1 MFDWAV
7 VIPLLLPLL
16 ISLVATAV
24 CYRRRRYGDNNPRVT
39 RWLTVGV
46 AVFLLSSAYCFC
58 GLLGDLQAI
67 AADSPSEQRWL
78 SRVFE
83 ILTFPIISLLIGWSI
98 VYLGLSW
105 RLPGK

>member
-46 AVFLLSSAYCFC
+46 PCSCSRQRTVLWTPRRPSSDRGGFPQRAKMV
-58 GLLGDLQAI
+58 I
-67 AADSPSEQRWL
+67 AG
-78 SRVFE
+78 F
-83 ILTFPIISLLIGWSI
+83 
-98 VYLGLSW
+98 
-105 RLPGK
+105 

>member
-46 AVFLLSSAYCFC
+46 AVFLALVSVLFLWTPRS
-58 GLLGDLQAI
+58 LQAI